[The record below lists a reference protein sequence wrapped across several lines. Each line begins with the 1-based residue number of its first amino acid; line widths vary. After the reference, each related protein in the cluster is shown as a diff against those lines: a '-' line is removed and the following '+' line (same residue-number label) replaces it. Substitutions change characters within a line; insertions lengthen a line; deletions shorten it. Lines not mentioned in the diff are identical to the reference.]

1 MSAPRTTPDA
11 MPMKRELIHK
21 LHATLEKLVHKET
34 ATGTEFW
41 LARDLQQVLGYVRWA
56 NFEKV
61 IHKAIMSCELA
72 GYPSDD
78 HFLPV
83 DKIDDFAKSARQ
95 IRDFALTR
103 YACYLIAQNADS
115 SKDPVAFAQTYFAV
129 QTRRQ
134 EMIEQRLR
142 DQERLNARRKLSQS
156 EKVLSG
162 LIYEHVEDEQGFRR
176 IRTKGDQALFGGVTT
191 RQMKRRLRVPKGR
204 ALADFLPTITIK
216 AKDFANEIT
225 NFSIKRDYL
234 HTEAQ
239 ITREHI
245 KNNREIRK
253 LLGKRKIKPEDLRGA
268 EDVKKI
274 ERRLSTEERAL
285 PQEVKR
291 IEPPKAAG
299 PAEQQLIFDP
309 ADEPPHR
316 LSGRQAT
323 QSA

>member
-1 MSAPRTTPDA
+1 MSQARTTLRTD
-11 MPMKRELIHK
+11 PMKRELIHK
-21 LHATLEKLVHKET
+21 LAATLEKLVHKET

-41 LARDLQQVLGYVRWA
+41 LARDLQRVLGYVRWS

-61 IHKAIMSCELA
+61 IDKAMLA
-72 GYPSDD
+72 CQLASNDADD

-83 DKIDDFAKSARQ
+83 DKIEELGAQKSRSVS
-95 IRDFALTR
+95 DYALTR
-103 YACYLIAQNADS
+103 YACYLIAQNAHS
-115 SKDPVAFAQTYFAV
+115 SKEAVAFAQTYFAL

-134 EMIEQRLR
+134 EMIERRLA
-142 DQERLNARRKLSQS
+142 DQERVDARRKLSQS

-162 LIYEHVEDEQGFRR
+162 LIYEHVENEAGFRR

-191 RQMKRRLRVPKGR
+191 RQMKRRLKTPKGR

-239 ITREHI
+239 ITRELV

-253 LLGKRKIKPEDLRGA
+253 LLGRRKIKPEELPPA
-268 EDVKKI
+268 EDVKKV
-274 ERRLSTEERAL
+274 ERRLLVEAKSLSQAAKLVEA
-285 PQEVKR
+285 
-291 IEPPKAAG
+291 PKD
-299 PAEQQLIFDP
+299 QQLIFDP
-309 ADEPPHR
+309 GDHTAK
-316 LSGRQAT
+316 GRNGRH
-323 QSA
+323 SARAS

>member
-1 MSAPRTTPDA
+1 MSLPRKTPRTNS
-11 MPMKRELIHK
+11 MKRELIRK
-21 LHATLEKLVHKET
+21 LAERLEKLVHKET

-41 LARDLQQVLGYVRWA
+41 LARDLQKVLGYQRWS

-61 IHKAIMSCELA
+61 IEKAIKACELA
-72 GYPSDD
+72 GNDADD

-83 DKIDDFAKSARQ
+83 DKIEELATIASSAKPVC
-95 IRDFALTR
+95 DFALTR
-103 YACYLIAQNADS
+103 YACYLIAQNANS
-115 SKDPVAFAQTYFAV
+115 AKEAVAFAQTYFAL

-134 EMIEQRLR
+134 EMIESRLA
-142 DQERLNARRKLSQS
+142 DQERVDARRKLSQS

-162 LIYEHVEDEQGFRR
+162 LIYEHVENEGGFRR

-191 RQMKRRLRVPKGR
+191 RQMKRRLKTPKGR

-239 ITREHI
+239 ITRELI

-253 LLGKRKIKPEDLRGA
+253 LLGRRKIKPEELPPA
-268 EDVKKI
+268 EDVKKVEKRLIVEEKLLSQEAKLI
-274 ERRLSTEERAL
+274 EARED
-285 PQEVKR
+285 
-291 IEPPKAAG
+291 
-299 PAEQQLIFDP
+299 QQLIFDP
-309 ADEPPHR
+309 GDHP
-316 LSGRQAT
+316 SNGRNGKT
-323 QSA
+323 NGK

>member
-1 MSAPRTTPDA
+1 
-11 MPMKRELIHK
+11 MKRELITK

-34 ATGTEFW
+34 ASGTEFW
-41 LARDLQQVLGYVRWA
+41 LARDLQKVLGYVSWA

-83 DKIDDFAKSARQ
+83 DKIDDLGKSARQ
-95 IRDFALTR
+95 IRDYALTR

-134 EMIEQRLR
+134 EMIETRLR
-142 DQERLNARRKLSQS
+142 DQERLNARRKLSES

-162 LIYEHVEDEQGFRR
+162 LIYEHVEDEEGFRR

-239 ITREHI
+239 ITRELI

-253 LLGKRKIKPEDLRGA
+253 LLGRRKIKPEELPGA

-274 ERRLSTEERAL
+274 ERRMSTEEKSL
-285 PQEVKR
+285 PQEAKM
-291 IEPPKAAG
+291 IEAPRPAKTAGAARTTAHLRPRGHTKKG
-299 PAEQQLIFDP
+299 PQ
-309 ADEPPHR
+309 
-316 LSGRQAT
+316 RQA
-323 QSA
+323 SAQECQVA

>member
-1 MSAPRTTPDA
+1 
-11 MPMKRELIHK
+11 MKRELINK
-21 LHATLEKLVHKET
+21 LHSTLEHLVHKET

-41 LARDLQQVLGYVRWA
+41 LARDLQSVLGYVRWS

-61 IHKAIMSCELA
+61 IHKAIVSCELA
-72 GYPSDD
+72 GYSAED

-83 DKIDDFAKSARQ
+83 DKLDDVGAKRVRQ
-95 IRDFALTR
+95 VCDYALTR

-134 EMIEQRLR
+134 EIIVQRLA
-142 DQERLNARRKLSQS
+142 DNERLNARRKLSQS

-162 LIYEHVEDEQGFRR
+162 LIYEHVENEGGFSR
-176 IRTKGDQALFGGVTT
+176 IRTKGDRALFGGVTT
-191 RQMKRRLRVPKGR
+191 RQMKKRLRVPKGR
-204 ALADFLPTITIK
+204 AMADFLPTITIK

-234 HTEAQ
+234 NTEAQ

-253 LLGKRKIKPEDLRGA
+253 LLGKRKIKPEDLPPA

-274 ERRLSTEERAL
+274 ERRLSLEEKTL
-285 PQEVKR
+285 PNKAKR
-291 IEPPKAAG
+291 IES
-299 PAEQQLIFDP
+299 PANEQQLIFDP
-309 ADEPPHR
+309 GKKAAQR
-316 LSGRQAT
+316 AKSKMAVKK
-323 QSA
+323 

>member
-1 MSAPRTTPDA
+1 
-11 MPMKRELIHK
+11 MKRELITK
-21 LHATLEKLVHKET
+21 LHATLEHLVHKET

-41 LARDLQQVLGYVRWA
+41 LARDLQKVLGYVKWA

-61 IHKAIMSCELA
+61 IHKAIVSCELA
-72 GYPSDD
+72 GYPAED

-83 DKIDDFAKSARQ
+83 DKLDDVGAKPARHVC
-95 IRDFALTR
+95 DYALTR

-134 EMIEQRLR
+134 EMIERRLA
-142 DQERLNARRKLSQS
+142 DNERLNARRKLSQS

-162 LIYEHVEDEQGFRR
+162 LIYEHVEDEGGFRR

-204 ALADFLPTITIK
+204 AMADFLPTITIK

-253 LLGKRKIKPEDLRGA
+253 LLGRRKIKPEELPPA

-274 ERRLSTEERAL
+274 ERRLSTEEKKL
-285 PQEVKR
+285 PAKSNR
-291 IEPPKAAG
+291 IAPPANKESA
-299 PAEQQLIFDP
+299 PAQQLIFDSV
-309 ADEPPHR
+309 E
-316 LSGRQAT
+316 AT
-323 QSA
+323 NS

>member
-1 MSAPRTTPDA
+1 
-11 MPMKRELIHK
+11 
-21 LHATLEKLVHKET
+21 
-34 ATGTEFW
+34 
-41 LARDLQQVLGYVRWA
+41 
-56 NFEKV
+56 
-61 IHKAIMSCELA
+61 
-72 GYPSDD
+72 
-78 HFLPV
+78 
-83 DKIDDFAKSARQ
+83 
-95 IRDFALTR
+95 
-103 YACYLIAQNADS
+103 
-115 SKDPVAFAQTYFAV
+115 
-129 QTRRQ
+129 
-134 EMIEQRLR
+134 
-142 DQERLNARRKLSQS
+142 
-156 EKVLSG
+156 
-162 LIYEHVEDEQGFRR
+162 
-176 IRTKGDQALFGGVTT
+176 
-191 RQMKRRLRVPKGR
+191 MKRRLRTPKGR